1 MSYGKW
7 SLDVIRQLII
17 APLFFLLVGTSITS
31 CTGAD
36 TKSWQE
42 EVKLLDG
49 RIIVVHQR
57 RLFEGAYNGSNYGGV
72 PRESWLS
79 VKLPETGNQEITWH
93 ERLVPSHLNVVQGK
107 LYIVAQ
113 PPTTREYF
121 LYDQPRPPY
130 IGYVFENNVW
140 RRIPFNEIPIAIYD
154 TNLSLDSEL
163 YIHAGHITIADK
175 EAFFRNPRTV
185 KAVRRIDPNIKIP
198 GFPMNTV
205 KVYHSIF
212 E

>member
-1 MSYGKW
+1 MMFKRKSNAK
-7 SLDVIRQLII
+7 LTPLTLLI
-17 APLFFLLVGTSITS
+17 LLLGTSMTS
-31 CTGAD
+31 YAGTE

-49 RIIVVHQR
+49 RVIVVNQK

-72 PRESWLS
+72 PRESWLT
-79 VKLPETGNQEITWH
+79 VKLPETGNQETTWH
-93 ERLVPSHLNVVQGK
+93 EKLEPSHLNITNGK
-107 LYIVAQ
+107 LYIVAF

-130 IGYVFENNVW
+130 IGYVLENKAW
-140 RRIPFNEIPIAIYD
+140 RRIPFNEIPVAIYD
-154 TNLSLDSEL
+154 TNLSTDSEN
-163 YIHAGHITIADK
+163 YIHAGKITLEDK
-175 EAFFRNPRTV
+175 AKILSTPTLPQFL
-185 KAVRRIDPNIKIP
+185 KHIDPNVQIP
-198 GFPMNTV
+198 GFPKNTV